1 MKNHFGRFL
10 LVFVIVALC
19 AIAWMKTKPPIR
31 LGLDLAGGSSLTYQ
45 VKVAEGELTPDRVKR
60 TIDVVD
66 KRLNGIGVSEISIVP
81 TQQNEIV
88 IELPGRTAEQIKD
101 IKAKVERE
109 QREMKEALDV
119 RMSQEYMW
127 VPQKN
132 GGPDML
138 VKTPERPLLAALNK
152 LK

>member
-10 LVFVIVALC
+10 LVFVMVALC
-19 AIAWMKTKPPIR
+19 ALAYVNKQPP

-45 VKVAEGELTPDRVKR
+45 VKVAEGGGDLDQPRIKRV
-60 TIDVVD
+60 IDVVE

-101 IKAKVERE
+101 MKALVER
-109 QREMKEALDV
+109 
-119 RMSQEYMW
+119 
-127 VPQKN
+127 N
-132 GGPDML
+132 
-138 VKTPERPLLAALNK
+138 
-152 LK
+152 